1 MPDETAHEWL
11 PVPDVAELLGVTP
24 SQVRRLIEDR
34 ALLATPIDGIVCV
47 PRDFIHGSE
56 PLAYIAGTVTVLID
70 GGFSEADALWWLISP
85 EETLGVSP
93 ARALSQGRKTEV
105 RRVAQTLAI

>member
-1 MPDETAHEWL
+1 MPDHTAHEWL
-11 PVPDVAELLGVTP
+11 SVPDVAEILGITP

-34 ALLATPIDGIVCV
+34 ALLATSIEGIVSV
-47 PRDFIHGSE
+47 PRDFLQGSE
-56 PLAYIAGTVTVLID
+56 PLAHLAGTVTVLID
-70 GGFSEADALWWLISP
+70 GGFSEAEALWWLISP

-93 ARALSQGRKTEV
+93 AQALAQGRKTEV